1 MKAQNPPAARLRDVG
16 VRFGDARILSDVNL
30 TVPGSN
36 VTAIVGES
44 GSGKS
49 TLLRLLNGL
58 VRATAGAVEVLGH
71 PVARADVLALRRR
84 IGYAVQDVGLFPH
97 LRVLANILLPLE
109 IAGGDLSA
117 GRVRAARL
125 MEVMGLD
132 AGISNRYPH
141 ELSGGQQQRVGICRA
156 MICEP
161 PLLLLDESFSGVDA
175 LTRTEIH
182 ERFADLQAAAGTT
195 VVLVTHDVREAAR
208 LASHL
213 VVLRE
218 GRIVAQ
224 GTLGELRARPFDD
237 YARRLLGP
245 ALS

>member
-1 MKAQNPPAARLRDVG
+1 MNVQNPPAARLRDVG

-30 TVPGSN
+30 TVPGSQ

-44 GSGKS
+44 GSGKT

-58 VRATAGAVEVLGH
+58 ARATSGAVEVLGQSMGQ
-71 PVARADVLALRRR
+71 ADVVGLRRR

-109 IAGGDLSA
+109 IAAGDRAA
-117 GRVRAARL
+117 GRIRAGRL
-125 MEVMGLD
+125 MEMMGLD
-132 AGISNRYPH
+132 ASISNRYPH

-156 MICEP
+156 MICRP

-175 LTRTEIH
+175 LTRAEIH
-182 ERFADLQAAAGTT
+182 ARFSELRAAENTA
-195 VVLVTHDVREAAR
+195 VVLVTHDVREAAA
-208 LASHL
+208 LALHL

-224 GTLGELRARPFDD
+224 GTLAELCARPPGD

-245 ALS
+245 VAP

>member
-1 MKAQNPPAARLRDVG
+1 MNAQNLPAACLRDVG

-30 TVPGSN
+30 TVPGSG

-58 VRATAGAVEVLGH
+58 VPATAGAVEVLGQSM
-71 PVARADVLALRRR
+71 READVVGLRRR

-109 IAGGDLSA
+109 IAAGDPEA
-117 GRVRAARL
+117 GRARAGRL
-125 MEVMGLD
+125 MELMGLD
-132 AGISNRYPH
+132 TGIAKRYPH

-175 LTRTEIH
+175 LTRIEIH
-182 ERFADLQAAAGTT
+182 ERFADLQAAEGTA
-195 VVLVTHDVREAAR
+195 VVLVTHDVHEAVR

-213 VVLRE
+213 VVLRD

-224 GTLGELRARPFDD
+224 GTPAELRARPSGD
-237 YARRLLGP
+237 YARRLLNP
-245 ALS
+245 VAP

>member
-1 MKAQNPPAARLRDVG
+1 MNAQNLPAARLRDVG
-16 VRFGDARILSDVNL
+16 VRYGDARILSDLNL
-30 TVPGSN
+30 TVPGSR
-36 VTAIVGES
+36 VTAVVGES

-58 VRATAGAVEVLGH
+58 VTATAGAVEVLGQ
-71 PVARADVLALRRR
+71 PLAEADVVSLRRR

-109 IAGGDLSA
+109 IAAGDPEAGQARA
-117 GRVRAARL
+117 GRL
-125 MEVMGLD
+125 MQLMGLD
-132 AGISNRYPH
+132 AVISDRYPH

-175 LTRTEIH
+175 LTRVEIH
-182 ERFADLQAAAGTT
+182 ERFTELQAAEGTA

-213 VVLRE
+213 VVLRD

-224 GTLGELRARPFDD
+224 GTLDELCARPSGD
-237 YARRLLGP
+237 YARRLLDP
-245 ALS
+245 VAP